1 MIHQVVLQK
10 RLEQLKDRQA
20 REAQKE
26 RAELAAVLAMQSQ
39 EVEGDVSALREAED
53 EDMDSS
59 AEDMDEDM
67 TPVTTMVPYERAMSP
82 EPFDTLTRD
91 ETNLTVV
98 DQWDDW
104 AEIVSDSRTSP
115 IFKMTLES
123 LNGSQIITIVFHKK
137 I

>member
-1 MIHQVVLQK
+1 MIHQVILQK

-20 REAQKE
+20 KEAEKE

-67 TPVTTMVPYERAMSP
+67 NPATTMVPYERAMSP
-82 EPFDTLTRD
+82 EPCDTLTKD
-91 ETNLTVV
+91 ETNLTIV

-104 AEIVSDSRTSP
+104 AEIVSGAKHQHSFSFQNDFEYSE
-115 IFKMTLES
+115 L
-123 LNGSQIITIVFHKK
+123 
-137 I
+137 